1 MGVIDPNAMYK
12 AGFSSEARV
21 TTQQDAKRQKRAD
34 YWGVIAKEAYN
45 VLGTAAIGQM
55 KANYKQYQTMSNAS
69 ESQMAS
75 VLMEIKKFPKDNEAL
90 VQDLAD
96 LKEKHRAATK
106 TAAVGF
112 GKKRSKAK
120 AAAAGYLQQ
129 LKDFDAWLNI
139 VAENRLKAQGM
150 AYINAGTAQATD
162 EQGAMSPQT
171 SGAAEGNTLELAT
184 GNMNQRL
191 RWNSETGQGE
201 VEVGGEWRED
211 AASGKQKYSDKAETG
226 TYEEYVAENQEI
238 NIKLKER
245 QLASK
250 PEQSE
255 AVMGS
260 RAQVDL
266 AGNPI
271 ETPYEESE
279 TGKYAKESLSLTP
292 NPPMSREEWT
302 KLNQENRGLVGT
314 IPYSQLR
321 FAREEDK
328 TMGNNIM
335 LLDTEFT
342 KMALKKDS
350 LDWEYISETQ
360 NGKKQFEGTVNSYTN
375 SQFKDFFFG
384 GFSYDYANSRMG
396 ETAPA
401 YIFMKA
407 EDEKRGNLND
417 DESFKEGFGPGTK
430 DWEGRLLTLKGQ
442 SFVKGSLYRQQVID
456 QQWDI
461 RKEKYE
467 ANQKAYRDANP
478 EDPIWK
484 QKGYA
489 NENAYLK
496 TLDANDPDSEETLK
510 YGGFGYN
517 PTETNGDPK
526 AGISGYEGI
535 KYPQKIARRKALL
548 NFETI
553 PGAHYEYR
561 FELDDK
567 KKEKVWKAYS
577 KTDDS
582 FVRNMKGAEVARIEG
597 LQGTQDSSYSVFN
610 VKKAAAKKKEKEDKV
625 ADVTDGAYVGLINA
639 DGISNRAAAA
649 ALNDHF
655 PDMKGRYEFRERGG
669 YYNPQEYYPNNLD
682 PSKRGNKKRQTM
694 TTSKGDEIWLYDS
707 ETGKPVMKDGKPT
720 IVNIG
725 ESADKSQL
733 KYINEFLSDYITDPL
748 NNNN

>member
-1 MGVIDPNAMYK
+1 MGVIDPNAMYE
-12 AGFSSEARV
+12 AGFSSDARV
-21 TTQQDAKRQKRAD
+21 TTRQDAKAD
-34 YWGVIAKEAYN
+34 YWDGVAKEAYN

-75 VLMEIKKFPKDNEAL
+75 VLMEIKKFPKNNLKL
-90 VQDLAD
+90 VQDLDD
-96 LKEKHRAATK
+96 LKAKHAAATK

-129 LKDFDAWLNI
+129 LKDFDSWLNI

-150 AYINAGTAQATD
+150 AYINAGTTQATD

-171 SGAAEGNTLELAT
+171 SGAAENNTLELAT
-184 GNMNQRL
+184 GGVHQRL

-211 AASGKQKYSDKAETG
+211 KVSGKQKYSDKAETG
-226 TYEEYVAENQEI
+226 TYEEYVARMTEGTDEGYDRYVRRTKKSNAKIKKNAKDKLSGSPENIQSSDDWKAE
-238 NIKLKER
+238 KRK
-245 QLASK
+245 QLSAMGGPASK
-250 PEQSE
+250 
-255 AVMGS
+255 
-260 RAQVDL
+260 
-266 AGNPI
+266 
-271 ETPYEESE
+271 
-279 TGKYAKESLSLTP
+279 
-292 NPPMSREEWT
+292 EEWR
-302 KLNQENRGLVGT
+302 KSNQENRGLVST
-314 IPYSQLR
+314 IAYSQLK

-328 TMGNNIM
+328 IMGNNIM

-407 EDEKRGNLND
+407 EDEERGNLNKD
-417 DESFKEGFGPGTK
+417 GSFKEGFGPGTK

-442 SFVKGSLYRQQVID
+442 SFVKGSLYRRQVID
-456 QQWDI
+456 QQWEK

-467 ANQKAYRDANP
+467 ANQKAYKDANP
-478 EDPIWK
+478 EDPQWK
-484 QKGYA
+484 QEGYGNKKLWELA
-489 NENAYLK
+489 NR
-496 TLDANDPDSEETLK
+496 DDGDDSEETLK

-577 KTDDS
+577 KTDGS

-682 PSKRGNKKRQTM
+682 PSKRGNKKRLTM

-707 ETGKPVMKDGKPT
+707 ETGKPVMKDGKPI